1 MMLELSNEESRVL
14 KDALDATLRTLL
26 DEIAHADQREFKEAL
41 RHRYDRLH
49 DLQRR
54 LEPLVESEQVYA

>member
-1 MMLELSNEESRVL
+1 MMLELSNEDSRVL
-14 KDALDATLRTLL
+14 KDALDATLRALRDDL
-26 DEIAHADQREFKEAL
+26 ASAEPPELKEAL

-54 LEPLVESEQVYA
+54 LEPFVESEQVYA